1 MAFSKY
7 DKDRP
12 FLVITQHITPAEGE
26 NTSIKDWGK
35 KGKKNL
41 QEMVAIEDEIKR
53 KHLESATV
61 IIDILQRRIVKSRYS
76 EDNEEV
82 IKHYLTQYKNQ
93 VAEGIQIWM
102 GGQYSNEEEAKT
114 FMNSLENEI
123 ESLAELNDIKLNVD
137 TTNND
142 ETLTD
147 NLTSEVT
154 DIESLDDITLEVKND
169 KE

>member
-61 IIDILQRRIVKSRYS
+61 IIDILQRRIVKSRYHAS
-76 EDNEEV
+76 S
-82 IKHYLTQYKNQ
+82 
-93 VAEGIQIWM
+93 IQ
-102 GGQYSNEEEAKT
+102 GPPAAGPA
-114 FMNSLENEI
+114 
-123 ESLAELNDIKLNVD
+123 
-137 TTNND
+137 
-142 ETLTD
+142 
-147 NLTSEVT
+147 
-154 DIESLDDITLEVKND
+154 
-169 KE
+169 